1 MIRSFWKTHCEGWF
15 GSSELAAD
23 GSAEAEGANTQS
35 SLAASEERHCRQ
47 SPLPPNA
54 RKRYSQSSPIFIALT
69 PLSMEDDAAIAA
81 SFQKLQASREG
92 QR

>member
-1 MIRSFWKTHCEGWF
+1 M
-15 GSSELAAD
+15 LAKS
-23 GSAEAEGANTQS
+23 GT
-35 SLAASEERHCRQ
+35 AAPGTC
-47 SPLPPNA
+47 PPNA

-69 PLSMEDDAAIAA
+69 PLSMEDDAAIAV